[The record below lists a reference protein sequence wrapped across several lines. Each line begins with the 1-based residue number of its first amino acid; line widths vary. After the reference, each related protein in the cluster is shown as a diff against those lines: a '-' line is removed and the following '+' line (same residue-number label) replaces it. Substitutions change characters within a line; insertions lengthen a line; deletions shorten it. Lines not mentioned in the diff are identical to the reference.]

1 MATLA
6 LLLILT
12 FFEDTNLFRLYKY
25 KSQLNEMIQSNLQKE
40 EEIVLIKE
48 KTDELTTNPEALET
62 FARETYIM
70 KKEDETVFL
79 FVDKSKIKEE

>member
-25 KSQLNEMIQSNLQKE
+25 KSQLNEIMESNQQKE
-40 EEIVLIKE
+40 DEIVLIKQ
-48 KTDELTTNPEALET
+48 KTTELTTNPEALET

-79 FVDKSKIKEE
+79 FVHKEDKEEE

>member
-25 KSQLNEMIQSNLQKE
+25 KSQLNEIMESNQQKE
-40 EEIVLIKE
+40 DEIVLIKQ
-48 KTDELTTNPEALET
+48 KTTELTTNPEALET

-79 FVDKSKIKEE
+79 FVGKSKVKED